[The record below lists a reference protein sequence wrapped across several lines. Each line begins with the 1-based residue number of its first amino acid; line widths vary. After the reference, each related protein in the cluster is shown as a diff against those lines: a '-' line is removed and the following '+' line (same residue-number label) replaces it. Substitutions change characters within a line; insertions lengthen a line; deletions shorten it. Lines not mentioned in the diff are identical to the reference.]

1 MCIMTHAFL
10 NSIAGVFVINES
22 LLAEMLPLLFACII
36 FFIFLNKNRA
46 FVINKDSNLSK
57 RNME

>member
-1 MCIMTHAFL
+1 MTHAFL

-22 LLAEMLPLLFACII
+22 LLAEMIPLLFACII

-46 FVINKDSNLSK
+46 FATIKDSNLSK
-57 RNME
+57 RNLE